1 MMLQLGISLAHA
13 PEGHFTR
20 LTDAGKHSAI
30 ITQGEAHQ
38 ASHACLRTMAQAAAR
53 LAGGNSMSQ
62 ARSKERYFGSLVHA
76 MCAGLA
82 TLACV
87 QSAGAEPTFAYPP
100 APRGAVVE
108 DTFGTRVADPYRW
121 LEELDSPA
129 TRGWVQAQGKLT
141 SAYLASIPA
150 HQELRARLRQLN
162 NVEQFG
168 IPFREGNRY
177 FFTRNTGLQNQSV
190 LFTVANLVD
199 SPQLALDPNLLSSDG
214 TLAVVG
220 YIASRDGNLLAYGV
234 SVSGSD
240 WTEWRIRNLRTG
252 KDLPDVLRYSK
263 YYAPVFSHD
272 GTGLYYSAF
281 PAPPAGA
288 ELSTQDLNDALYYH
302 SLGSPVSAD
311 KKIFQESGHPTWQF
325 EPHLS
330 DDGRWLVIAAG
341 DGEVGDRGVEN
352 IYVLDLAS
360 KDASVKPVAV
370 GFDAAYIYV
379 GVDAGNV
386 FVLTTR
392 NAARGSIIAFNPE
405 HPERNNWKTVIAEGR
420 DAIDLTEPSV
430 TLVDHELI
438 VRVIHDAHTQVH
450 TYGLDGKPRRAIV
463 LPAPGTARGFSGHS
477 SDRETFYSF
486 TNLITPPTVY
496 RYDAQS
502 GVSTVF
508 RAPKVAFDASSLEE
522 HQVLYAGKDGTR
534 IPMQLAYRKGMK
546 LNGRNPLLLY
556 GYGGFGV
563 SLLPEF
569 NPSRI
574 AWLEMGGIYAIAN
587 IRGGGEYGEA
597 WHRQAIR
604 THKQVVFDDFIAAA
618 EWLIAQHYTSTA
630 KLAIQGGSNGGL
642 LVGACET
649 QRPDL
654 YGAVIAQ
661 VGVMDMLRFDR
672 FGQGAGWV
680 GDYGSPHNGEDF
692 KALYAYSPVHNVRP
706 GGHYPATLIITGD
719 HDTRVMPMHS
729 FKFAAELQHAQAGPA
744 PVLLYL
750 ESSSG
755 HGGGPTLTQ
764 AIDQS
769 ADIYAF
775 LIKNLAMDEK

>member
-1 MMLQLGISLAHA
+1 
-13 PEGHFTR
+13 
-20 LTDAGKHSAI
+20 
-30 ITQGEAHQ
+30 
-38 ASHACLRTMAQAAAR
+38 
-53 LAGGNSMSQ
+53 MSQ
-62 ARSKERYFGSLVHA
+62 ALCKGSRFRSTVHA
-76 MCAGLA
+76 VFAGLA
-82 TLACV
+82 TLVCV
-87 QSAGAEPTFAYPP
+87 PSSGAEPTLAYPP
-100 APRGAVVE
+100 APRGTVVDE
-108 DTFGTRVADPYRW
+108 YFGTKVADPYRW
-121 LEELDSPA
+121 LEDLDSPA
-129 TRGWVQAQGKLT
+129 TRSWVKAEGELT
-141 SAYLASIPA
+141 TAYLASIPA
-150 HQELRARLRQLN
+150 HHELRARLAILN
-162 NVEQFG
+162 NFEKFG
-168 IPFREGNRY
+168 IPFHEGGRY

-190 LFTVANLVD
+190 LFTAANLAD
-199 SPQLALDPNLLSSDG
+199 SPQVALDPNTLSSDG

-220 YIASRDGNLLAYGV
+220 YVASRDGNLLAYGV

-240 WTEWRIRNLRTG
+240 WTEWRIRDLRTG

-263 YYAPVFSHD
+263 YYEPVFSHD

-288 ELSTQDLNDALYYH
+288 ELSTQDLNNALYYH
-302 SLGSPVSAD
+302 VLGSPTSTDRKV
-311 KKIFQESGHPTWQF
+311 FEERGHPTWQF

-330 DDGRWLVIAAG
+330 DDGHWLVIAAG

-352 IYVLDLAS
+352 LYLLDLTAKLAS
-360 KDASVKPVAV
+360 AKPVAV

-379 GVDAGNV
+379 GADAGKV

-392 NAARGSIIAFNPE
+392 NAARGSVIAFNPE
-405 HPERNNWKTVIAEGR
+405 HPERKSWKTVIAEGR

-438 VRVIHDAHTQVH
+438 VRAVHDAHTQVR
-450 TYGLDGKPRRAIV
+450 TYGLDGTPQREIV
-463 LPAPGTARGFSGHS
+463 LPGPGTARGFGGHS

-486 TNLITPPTVY
+486 TDLITPLTVY
-496 RYDAQS
+496 RYEPQS
-502 GVSTVF
+502 GRSTVF

-522 HQVLYAGKDGTR
+522 HQVFYPGKDGTR
-534 IPMQLAYRKGMK
+534 IPMQLAYRKGLK
-546 LNGRNPLLLY
+546 LNGRNPVLLY
-556 GYGGFGV
+556 GYGGYGI
-563 SLLPEF
+563 SLLPAF

-574 AWLEMGGIYAIAN
+574 AWLEMGGIFAIAN

-604 THKQVVFDDFIAAA
+604 THKQIVFDDFIGAA
-618 EWLIAQHYTSTA
+618 EWLIAQHYTSTP
-630 KLAIQGGSNGGL
+630 KLAIEGGSNGGL
-642 LVGACET
+642 LVGACMT

-654 YGAVIAQ
+654 YAAVIAQ

-680 GDYGSPHNGEDF
+680 GDYGSPPDAGGF
-692 KALYAYSPVHNVRP
+692 KALYPYSPAHNVHP
-706 GGHYPATLIITGD
+706 GISYPATLIITGD

-729 FKFAAELQHAQAGPA
+729 FKFAAQLQRAQAGPA

-764 AIDQS
+764 AIEQS

-775 LIKNLAMDEK
+775 LIKNLGMDEK